1 MGSGKAKKAYFH
13 FLFYPG
19 VSFGPNEAIK
29 SLQVFV
35 VEAQPEESKVCVQ
48 GVKRNHKDLEQ
59 NESRRKRMIIKHR
72 KRGCLRRAQN

>member
-1 MGSGKAKKAYFH
+1 MGSRKAKKAYFH
-13 FLFYPG
+13 SLLYPG
-19 VSFGPNEAIK
+19 ISFGPNEAIK

-59 NESRRKRMIIKHR
+59 NETIIRKQGKQA
-72 KRGCLRRAQN
+72 CLQSAQNL